1 MTPVTTALASFGMS
15 GLVFHGPLLSTNKGF
30 HLSTVLE
37 RKKNESI
44 KYHPEAKIVRTF
56 KEICDNDQIELV
68 VINTPDQT
76 HYDLTKLALKHGKHV
91 VVEKPFTLQHEQA
104 LELIDLAK
112 LNGLVLS
119 VFQNRRWD
127 GDFMTVQQVIAN
139 DLLGRL
145 VSFESHFDR
154 YRNYIQEN
162 TWKEDASTGTGTL
175 YNLGSHMI
183 DQALVLFGKPD
194 WVFADVRNMRTASKI
209 DDSFDIWMAYPD
221 VKVKVCG
228 SYLVREPGPRYTLH
242 GTEGSFLKWGIDP
255 QEEALKAGKLPG
267 LPEWGEEPEEE
278 WGLLHTRIEGK
289 DYRGRYHTV
298 PGDYTQFYDNIYSA
312 IRHKEPLAVKP
323 EESALG
329 IKIIEACFESAQRK
343 KVVKV

>member
-30 HLSTVLE
+30 HLSTILE

-56 KEICDNDQIELV
+56 QEICDNDQIELV

-91 VVEKPFTLQHEQA
+91 VVEKPFTLQYEQA

-154 YRNYIQEN
+154 YRNYIQGN

-194 WVFADVRNMRTASKI
+194 WVFADVRNMRTAGKI

-298 PGDYTQFYDNIYSA
+298 PGDYTQFYDNLYLA
-312 IRHKEPLAVKP
+312 IRHNEPLAVKP